1 MSAEGSGKT
10 GPPLLA
16 VPRFEPTD
24 DAGIRS
30 HLQGEGFVVVKGA
43 LTPDE
48 VERGVGLFWDWAAT
62 GETLSLGTSGPS
74 LLTAA

>member
-1 MSAEGSGKT
+1 MSAEGLGKT
-10 GPPLLA
+10 RP
-16 VPRFEPTD
+16 PTD